1 LTQIKIHAKIIQNFF
16 SRLQDLKKLRPTRR
30 VAWSDF
36 SYIKGGFDEGK
47 DDGKDDGSTGNG
59 RGFKK

>member
-47 DDGKDDGSTGNG
+47 DDGSTGNG